1 MGPNGMTKKPDDALI
16 TELKQRIKELEK
28 NWGKAKNEP
37 PIITVEPTH
46 NSKDSTHK
54 KVIRTTDMETLTKE
68 NNKLNKE
75 LGIFREIVRKR
86 ESVSGKDANEALLA
100 LNEAKT
106 KKVTEERDRY
116 KLEYEK
122 FRAELIRF
130 ATVSKDMAE
139 AEVKLKNNP
148 DLNAYILQASAL
160 KQANQVLQQ
169 ELQELL
175 AKEGDMQTAH
185 EKLWNELAKLKVAQ
199 VSCRF
204 VFFILWG

>member
-1 MGPNGMTKKPDDALI
+1 
-16 TELKQRIKELEK
+16 
-28 NWGKAKNEP
+28 
-37 PIITVEPTH
+37 
-46 NSKDSTHK
+46 
-54 KVIRTTDMETLTKE
+54 METLTKE

-86 ESVSGKDANEALLA
+86 ESISGTDANESLLA
-100 LNEAKT
+100 LNEEKT

-116 KLEYEK
+116 KLEYQK

-185 EKLWNELAKLKVAQ
+185 EKLWNELAKLKVSQ
-199 VSCRF
+199 VSWRF
-204 VFFILWG
+204 VFYFLGMITTEALHYHVTAAVLKSRTMESCFPEGLVSVLM